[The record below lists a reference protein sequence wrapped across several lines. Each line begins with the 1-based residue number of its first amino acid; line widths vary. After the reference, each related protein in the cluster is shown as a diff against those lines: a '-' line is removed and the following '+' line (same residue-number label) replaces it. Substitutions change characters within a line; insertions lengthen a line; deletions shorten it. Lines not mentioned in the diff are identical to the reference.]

1 MMGRMFC
8 PEGDGEPADGH
19 PWALGAQGD
28 EESTIM
34 AGHADSAAY

>member
-1 MMGRMFC
+1 MGNPRMAIR
-8 PEGDGEPADGH
+8 GL
-19 PWALGAQGD
+19 WGAQGD